1 MARSSISIRQYDLME
16 KHALVIGASGG
27 IGQALAAELEDRGD
41 IVTRLSRQEDGLDI
55 TNEMNVHEK
64 LGRLQSK
71 FDLVIVATGILSGSG
86 GPEKSIRALSGD
98 EMAML
103 FAVNAIGPAL
113 VLKHA
118 KQLFRRDRR
127 SVFAV
132 LSARV
137 GSIGDNALGGW
148 YSYRASKAALN
159 QLLRTASIELKRTHR
174 QLICTALHPGT
185 VATGFSRDYPNHAT
199 VKPQHAAENL
209 VNVINQL
216 SPKDS
221 GHFFDWDGKEVPW

>member
-1 MARSSISIRQYDLME
+1 ME
-16 KHALVIGASGG
+16 KHALVIGDSGG
-27 IGQALAAELEDRGD
+27 IGQALAAELEDRVD

-103 FAVNAIGPAL
+103 FAVNAIDPAL

-159 QLLRTASIELKRTHR
+159 PA
-174 QLICTALHPGT
+174 
-185 VATGFSRDYPNHAT
+185 F
-199 VKPQHAAENL
+199 
-209 VNVINQL
+209 
-216 SPKDS
+216 KDS
-221 GHFFDWDGKEVPW
+221 VD

>member
-1 MARSSISIRQYDLME
+1 MK

-27 IGQALAAELEDRGD
+27 IGQALAAELQDRGD
-41 IVTRLSRQEDGLDI
+41 VVTRLSRQQDGLDI
-55 TNEMNVHEK
+55 TNEKDVYEK

-86 GPEKSIRALSGD
+86 GPEKSIRALSAE

-118 KQLFRRDRR
+118 KQLFRRDQRA
-127 SVFAV
+127 VFAV
-132 LSARV
+132 LSARI
-137 GSIGDNALGGW
+137 GSIGDNTLGGW

-159 QLLRTASIELKRTHR
+159 QLLRTASIELKRTHK

-185 VATGFSRDYPNHAT
+185 VATEFTSNYPNHAT
-199 VKPQHAAENL
+199 VQPQQAAENL
-209 VNVINQL
+209 VNVIKRL

-221 GHFFDWDGKEVPW
+221 GHFFDWAGKEVPW

>member
-1 MARSSISIRQYDLME
+1 MK

-41 IVTRLSRQEDGLDI
+41 VVTRLSRQQDGLDI
-55 TNEMNVHEK
+55 TNEKDVYEK

-86 GPEKSIRALSGD
+86 GPEKSIRALSAE

-118 KQLFRRDRR
+118 KQLFRRDQRA
-127 SVFAV
+127 VFAV

-137 GSIGDNALGGW
+137 GSIGDNTLGGW

-159 QLLRTASIELKRTHR
+159 QLLRTASIELKRTHK

-185 VATGFSRDYPNHAT
+185 VATKFTSNYPNHAT
-199 VKPQHAAENL
+199 VQPQQAAENL
-209 VNVINQL
+209 VNVIKQL

-221 GHFFDWDGKEVPW
+221 GHFFDWAGKEVPW

>member
-1 MARSSISIRQYDLME
+1 ME

-27 IGQALAAELEDRGD
+27 IGKALAAELEDRGD
-41 IVTRLSRQEDGLDI
+41 LVTRLSRQQDGIDI
-55 TNEMNVHEK
+55 TSEKDVYEK
-64 LGRLQSK
+64 LGDLQSK

-86 GPEKSIRALSGD
+86 GPEKSIRALSAE

-118 KQLFRRDRR
+118 KQLFRRDQRA
-127 SVFAV
+127 VFAV

-137 GSIGDNALGGW
+137 GSIGDNTLGGW

-159 QLLRTASIELKRTHR
+159 QLLRTASIELKRTHK

-185 VATGFSRDYPNHAT
+185 VATEFTSNYPNHAT
-199 VKPQHAAENL
+199 VQPQQAAENL
-209 VNVINQL
+209 INVIEQL

-221 GHFFDWDGKEVPW
+221 GHFFDWAGKEVPW

>member
-1 MARSSISIRQYDLME
+1 MIA

-27 IGQALAAELEDRGD
+27 IGRAFATELEGQGAN
-41 IVTRLSRQEDGLDI
+41 VTRLSRQYDGLDI
-55 TNEMNVHEK
+55 TSEKDVCEK
-64 LGRLQSK
+64 LGRIETK
-71 FDLVIVATGILSGSG
+71 FDLVIVATGLLSGSS
-86 GPEKSIRALSGD
+86 GPEKSIRALSAD

-118 KQLFRRDRR
+118 KQLFRSDQRG
-127 SVFAV
+127 VFAV

-137 GSIGDNALGGW
+137 GSIGDNSLGGW

-159 QLLRTASIELKRTHR
+159 QILKTASIELKRTHK

-185 VATGFSRDYPNHAT
+185 VATKFSRNYPNHAA
-199 VKPQHAAENL
+199 VPPMQAAGNL
-209 VNVINQL
+209 LNIIDQL
-216 SPKDS
+216 APEDS
-221 GHFFDWDGKEVPW
+221 GRFFDWAGKEVPW